1 MLKYFEGWEII
12 MKHLQSI
19 AQAVISGNR
28 EKVVEFIKASPSI
41 VNECSEDGW
50 TPLHLAAYFGQ
61 KEIASFLLESGADI
75 HSRAK
80 NENENTPLQAA
91 IANKQSE
98 LVTFLIEKGSDVN
111 IMQSGG
117 WTGLHEAALLGNEEI
132 IMLLLKNGANK
143 MIKKNDGKTAYE
155 IALEKGYDHL
165 LHHLKQEV
173 NL

>member
-1 MLKYFEGWEII
+1 ME
-12 MKHLQSI
+12 HLQSI
-19 AQAVISGNR
+19 AQAVISGHKG
-28 EKVVEFIKASPSI
+28 KVVKFIKA
-41 VNECSEDGW
+41 

-98 LVTFLIEKGSDVN
+98 LVAFLIEKGSNVN

-143 MIKKNDGKTAYE
+143 MIKKNDGKTAYD